1 MIILG
6 SGVGRAIGN
15 ALLKREGT
23 RTWMQP
29 VEPRLGTVERALA
42 QTPKIERKCAFLPT
56 RAPWLETFE
65 NEIAAFPMSKFFDQV
80 DSMVHFL
87 SFLDVRDRWTLNLSA
102 VWDHREQPFQVR
114 GVHNKR
120 RLQSALGY
128 QTATAYP
135 WRRPTSATATR
146 VQRRCPTIRARSSP
160 ARPIGGDRFV
170 MRSTRNAARRASSR
184 PPCGDPT
191 NGKHW
196 RGSRPGTSRSI
207 GCTVGSKRSSARGSA
222 PITFVAGN
230 HATSLGRPIRSV

>member
-1 MIILG
+1 
-6 SGVGRAIGN
+6 
-15 ALLKREGT
+15 
-23 RTWMQP
+23 
-29 VEPRLGTVERALA
+29 
-42 QTPKIERKCAFLPT
+42 
-56 RAPWLETFE
+56 
-65 NEIAAFPMSKFFDQV
+65 
-80 DSMVHFL
+80 MVHFL

-207 GCTVGSKRSSARGSA
+207 GCTVGSKRIFGTWKRSYNLRRRQSRDLARASNQVRLTAIAYSAQAQHLDVSMPSRQVCLSGD
-222 PITFVAGN
+222 
-230 HATSLGRPIRSV
+230 TSRLFAMRFSFP